1 MSVVLLV
8 AAGLF
13 VRSLDELHALDLG
26 LDADRLVVVHLDLV
40 GDQSNSEV
48 RAEPFAEAMRRL
60 AALPEVESVAG
71 TATPL
76 GIGYVVA
83 LRVPGL
89 DSLPR
94 FASGGPYVFSVTPG
108 YFATAGPTITSGRPI
123 DDADRPGAR
132 RVAVISETMA
142 RALWLDEEPLGRC
155 LVVGSGSEACTTVVG
170 VVEDATRGAYTGDPY
185 MGYYLSMAQVRDAM
199 PQGHSL
205 SAPQGIYV
213 RSRSDA
219 SDARAVV
226 ASALRSF
233 SPDVR
238 YANVQTLRELLD
250 PQARS
255 WTLGATMFSVFGFLA
270 LILAAVGLYS
280 VLAFDVAQRTRE
292 LGIRTA
298 LGAKRARLLGSV
310 LYQGGCLVAL
320 GVALGLA
327 VAYVAAPYAR
337 DLLFEVSPRDPGV
350 FGTVAAVLL
359 AVSVAASLTPGLRA
373 TRVDPVAALKTE

>member
-1 MSVVLLV
+1 
-8 AAGLF
+8 
-13 VRSLDELHALDLG
+13 
-26 LDADRLVVVHLDLV
+26 
-40 GDQSNSEV
+40 
-48 RAEPFAEAMRRL
+48 
-60 AALPEVESVAG
+60 
-71 TATPL
+71 
-76 GIGYVVA
+76 
-83 LRVPGL
+83 
-89 DSLPR
+89 
-94 FASGGPYVFSVTPG
+94 
-108 YFATAGPTITSGRPI
+108 
-123 DDADRPGAR
+123 
-132 RVAVISETMA
+132 
-142 RALWLDEEPLGRC
+142 
-155 LVVGSGSEACTTVVG
+155 VVGSGSEACTTVVG